1 MNKLQEKVTELRDE
15 IERMIDARENQAD
28 EADAIGNHLIS
39 EELDDDV
46 LLLEHCL
53 EKLDDVYE
61 MLKNV
66 LP

>member
-1 MNKLQEKVTELRDE
+1 MKGLQEKVTELRDE
-15 IERMIDARENQAD
+15 IERMIDAKENQAD

-46 LLLEHCL
+46 LLLYDCVN
-53 EKLDDVYE
+53 KLDEVYD
-61 MLKNV
+61 LIKNV

>member
-1 MNKLQEKVTELRDE
+1 MNKLQEKVTDLRDE
-15 IERMIDARENQAD
+15 IERLISAKENQAD

-46 LLLEHCL
+46 ILLKECAC
-53 EKLDDVYE
+53 KLNEVYD
-61 MLKNV
+61 LIKNV

>member
-1 MNKLQEKVTELRDE
+1 MNKLQEKVTDLRDE
-15 IERMIDARENQAD
+15 IERLIDAKENQAD

-46 LLLEHCL
+46 ILLKECIC
-53 EKLDDVYE
+53 KLNEVYDL
-61 MLKNV
+61 LKNV

>member
-1 MNKLQEKVTELRDE
+1 MNKLQEKVTDLRDE
-15 IERMIDARENQAD
+15 IERLIDAKENQAD

-46 LLLEHCL
+46 AILYDCVY
-53 EKLDDVYE
+53 KLDEVYDL
-61 MLKNV
+61 LKNV

>member
-1 MNKLQEKVTELRDE
+1 MNKLQEKVTDLCDE
-15 IERMIDARENQAD
+15 IEKLIDIKENQAD

-46 LLLEHCL
+46 ILLYNCVN
-53 EKLDDVYE
+53 KLDEVYD
-61 MLKNV
+61 LIKNV

>member
-1 MNKLQEKVTELRDE
+1 MNKLQEKVTDLRDE
-15 IERMIDARENQAD
+15 IERLIDAKENQAD

-46 LLLEHCL
+46 ILLKECAC
-53 EKLDDVYE
+53 KLNEVYD
-61 MLKNV
+61 LIKNV